1 MIRRLVRH
9 VAIFVVTLLIG
20 GFLGCVLLRYA
31 PGFDSD
37 ERDVDPRFRTETVE
51 ALRQARAGE
60 QNVFQFYYHYLAG
73 ASHGDFG
80 MSRAFE
86 RPVSE
91 LIAAR
96 APITLRLIAYGLV
109 TGWLVGLS
117 LAVATSVRPFWPLLF
132 FSEFATG
139 LFLCFPAAILALFV
153 FLAKGPVTLV
163 IAAAIFPRV
172 YRYSRAVLLDS
183 LAHPAVLS
191 AASRG
196 IPRARIF
203 FRYAIPPVAGPLIAF
218 LAVCVTIAFGAAIP
232 VEVICDLPGIGHLA
246 WKAATGRDLPL
257 LTALT
262 LIVTAVTL
270 LANAA
275 ADMVPEQAPRRI

>member
-9 VAIFVVTLLIG
+9 FAIFAITLIVG
-20 GFLGCVLLRYA
+20 GFLGCLLLRYA

-37 ERDVDPRFRTETVE
+37 ERELDPRYRTETVE
-51 ALRQARAGE
+51 ALRKARAGE
-60 QNVFQFYYHYLAG
+60 QNVFQFYYHYLIG

-80 MSRAFE
+80 VSRTFE
-86 RPVSE
+86 QPVGQ

-96 APITLRLIAYGLV
+96 APTTLRLIGYGLI
-109 TGWLVGLS
+109 TGWIVGLS
-117 LAVATSVRPFWPLLF
+117 MAIATALRPFWPLLI
-132 FSEFATG
+132 FSEFLTG

-153 FLAKGPVTLV
+153 FLAKGPVTLI

-172 YRYSRAVLLDS
+172 YRYSRALLLDS
-183 LAHPAVLS
+183 LGHPSVLS

-196 IPRARIF
+196 IPRATIF
-203 FRYAIPPVAGPLIAF
+203 FRYAVPPVTGPLVAF
-218 LAVCVTIAFGAAIP
+218 LAVCVTLAFGAAIP
-232 VEVICDLPGIGHLA
+232 VEVICDVPGIGHLA
-246 WKAATGRDLPL
+246 WKAALGRDLPL
-257 LTALT
+257 LTAMT

-275 ADMVPEQAPRRI
+275 ADLLCEQASQRV